1 MSLSQF
7 GNDLLDLINTDRYE
21 LDAEDFLIKY
31 DIESEDQLYEI
42 LQDAYNSSAFIDDYD
57 TTLEKSVEIALYNNG
72 YTSLNEF
79 INFLFEIT
87 NEC

>member
-31 DIESEDQLYEI
+31 NIESEDQLYEL
-42 LQDAYNSSAFIDDYD
+42 LQGAYDSSFIDDYGI
-57 TTLEKSVEIALYNNG
+57 TLEKSIEIALYNNG